1 MYSNSVLVAECLL
14 MSESATILI
23 TQALAF
29 SKQPWIAQPGVIK
42 GLLFTLTN
50 CKLIWI
56 NLWSVNWAVLQS
68 PEQTQWLRTAA
79 LLWPEISWGVTQSR
93 VRGYWV
99 LKCSEQDDRA
109 APLAFPWFRGKWS
122 SSGLITFPAAQGNS
136 SPSPQTGGEALPGPV
151 ENKKYREIRR
161 WLLPVCAGSWTRAPM
176 EAPDMNMGKKW
187 FLLNLKQPGMAPWV
201 ATASWELVIS

>member
-23 TQALAF
+23 TQALPF

-93 VRGYWV
+93 VRGHWL

-109 APLAFPWFRGKWS
+109 APPCLSLVQREMEQLRAHHLP
-122 SSGLITFPAAQGNS
+122 S
-136 SPSPQTGGEALPGPV
+136 SPRELISLPTDRWGKQLFQGLSKIRSTEKLGDGCSLFVQVPGLEHQWKHQTWTWGRNGFCWTWNNLEWLHGWQLP
-151 ENKKYREIRR
+151 
-161 WLLPVCAGSWTRAPM
+161 AGNR
-176 EAPDMNMGKKW
+176 
-187 FLLNLKQPGMAPWV
+187 
-201 ATASWELVIS
+201 

>member
-23 TQALAF
+23 TQAPAF

-79 LLWPEISWGVTQSR
+79 LLWPEISQGVTQSR
-93 VRGYWV
+93 VRGDW
-99 LKCSEQDDRA
+99 LLRCSEQDDRA
-109 APLAFPWFRGKWS
+109 APLPCSEGN
-122 SSGLITFPAAQGNS
+122 GAAQGS
-136 SPSPQTGGEALPGPV
+136 SPSQQPKGTHLPPHRQVGEAALPGPV

-161 WLLPVCAGSWTRAPM
+161 WLLPISAGSWTRAPM
-176 EAPDMNMGKKW
+176 EAPDMKMGKKW

-201 ATASWELVIS
+201 ATASWE